1 MLNGK
6 ITVISY
12 LFFSIMDD
20 IQSYTDK
27 LRRTYRQSLGEL
39 MDVPCTTFLI
49 PDDFILQNETHG
61 H

>member
-39 MDVPCTTFLI
+39 MDVPCTTCLI
-49 PDDFILQNETHG
+49 PDDFILQNDTHG
-61 H
+61 